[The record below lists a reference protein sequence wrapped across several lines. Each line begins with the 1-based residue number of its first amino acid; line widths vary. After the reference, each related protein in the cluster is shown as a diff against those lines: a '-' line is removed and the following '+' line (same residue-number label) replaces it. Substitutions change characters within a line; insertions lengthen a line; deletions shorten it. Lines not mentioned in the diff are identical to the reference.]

1 MKISKKFTNQKL
13 NKTAVVLFLLIV
25 LFGCTKEREELNEP
39 IVAKVGN
46 SSLSKSELDSSLGYY
61 KINEEHR
68 EEFIRRWIEREL
80 LFSEAVSKGIK
91 SRSEYQIISE
101 ASNKEL
107 AAALFVKDHFNE
119 NKTIITQSELK
130 SYYKSNPLQF
140 SISENAAVV
149 NYAGFSDIN
158 DAIDFRSILFESG
171 WSYNAEQLENID
183 NIKEYAVDKLFLRS
197 ELPTAKVVRVLENL
211 LPGEISIVFESEPN
225 IFTVVQ
231 LVDRLKANS
240 IPEYKYIESEVRE
253 RYLMMKKKL
262 AYSDFIKELYS
273 KYNVEINRD
282 E

>member
-1 MKISKKFTNQKL
+1 MRISKKFTNPKL
-13 NKTAVVLFLLIV
+13 NKATGVLLLLIV
-25 LFGCTKEREELNEP
+25 LFSCTKEREELSEP

-68 EEFIRRWIEREL
+68 EEYIRRWIEREL
-80 LFSEAVSKGIK
+80 LFSEAVSNGIK
-91 SRSEYQIISE
+91 SRKEYQIISE
-101 ASNKEL
+101 TSNKEL
-107 AAALFVKDHFNE
+107 AAALFIKDHFDE
-119 NKTIITQSELK
+119 KKSIITQSELK

-140 SISENAAVV
+140 SISENAVVV
-149 NYAGFSDIN
+149 NYAGFDDIN
-158 DAIDFRSILFESG
+158 DAIDFRSMLFKSG
-171 WSYNAEQLENID
+171 WNYNTKQLGNID
-183 NIKEYAVDKLFLRS
+183 NIKENAVDKLFLRS
-197 ELPTAKVVRVLENL
+197 ELPTAKVLRVLENL

-231 LVDRLKANS
+231 LIDRLKANS